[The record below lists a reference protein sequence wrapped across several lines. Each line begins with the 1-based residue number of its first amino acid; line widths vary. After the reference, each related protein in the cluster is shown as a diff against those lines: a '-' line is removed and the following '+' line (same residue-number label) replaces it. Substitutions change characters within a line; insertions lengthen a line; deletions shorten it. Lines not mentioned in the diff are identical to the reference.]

1 MANWLLTL
9 FVLSGFG
16 LTSPSACQW
25 QPPPPFPD
33 TTQDRPD
40 ENRISG
46 PYLVCDEP
54 IHDFGTVWI
63 GPKLKH
69 EFEVRNIGSET
80 AWVKPSIVGGGSFV
94 RCRFSI
100 PPGDAVRLPVV
111 IKTNKLRS
119 RFEKSISLTL
129 ISPPA
134 DNVCLDC
141 WRSYESEKHLQSC
154 GPVCG
159 GRHRW
164 CVRSFP

>member
-16 LTSPSACQW
+16 LTFPSACQW
-25 QPPPPFPD
+25 QSRPPFPD
-33 TTQDRPD
+33 ATQDRLN

-54 IHDFGTVWI
+54 IYDFGTVWV
-63 GPKLKH
+63 GPTLKH
-69 EFEVRNIGSET
+69 EFVVRNIGSET
-80 AWVKPSIVGGGSFV
+80 AWVKPISYSL
-94 RCRFSI
+94 RMSTCRFSI

-111 IKTNKLRS
+111 FKTNKLRS
-119 RFEKSISLTL
+119 RFEKSITLRL

-134 DNVCLDC
+134 DDFCLDC
-141 WRSYESEKHLQSC
+141 RHSYDSARHLQRC